1 MNYFV
6 QGGITM
12 SLRAQKVAK
21 KKQEILRSAAAV
33 LADKGYQGTTMEEV
47 AAKLLMTKGSMYY
60 YFKNKDDLL
69 YQCHQMIMELS
80 LEQIKEVFNS
90 DLNPVEKLR
99 NAIKGHILLAT
110 SEKSMFMVMD
120 KPNQHFSDIQLQ
132 EVLELRKSYSH
143 YFDKIIHQG
152 IESQV
157 FEQVDVRMVRMIIL
171 GALNWIQEWY
181 DQSGPQSAEK
191 ISNAY
196 AGYLLKMVVKKEL

>member
-1 MNYFV
+1 MNDFV

-69 YQCHQMIMELS
+69 YHCHQMIMELS